1 MTGSPLIDEG
11 QVVIRSV
18 TRKSTVRGGVWA
30 ESSSSLPVSQGPSV
44 ALRAASLADPSSSV
58 CQHYQMSVTPDTGV
72 WLTISGATNSGVPYW
87 LYWASPSVS
96 SCAFPKSQIL
106 TCSSPS
112 APSHSS
118 RFSGCRTRG
127 KVWELSEE
135 GRTLRGLASPGAVC
149 SPPPPAPHLDI
160 QV

>member
-1 MTGSPLIDEG
+1 MTGSSLIDEG
-11 QVVIRSV
+11 QVV
-18 TRKSTVRGGVWA
+18 TVGSDPEVDFQR
-30 ESSSSLPVSQGPSV
+30 SSLDLVKLLSASEQVPSV

-87 LYWASPSVS
+87 LYWGSPRVS
-96 SCAFPKSQIL
+96 SWAFPKSQIL

-118 RFSGCRTRG
+118 RFSGCRTQG
-127 KVWELSEE
+127 KVWELSEA
-135 GRTLRGLASPGAVC
+135 GRTLHCLPSPGAVC
-149 SPPPPAPHLDI
+149 SPPPPVPHLDI